1 MSEYQIPPPYFGHH
15 SCSRPSGPRYDPI
28 RRPRPSI
35 VARASHALR
44 YASHARIAMDPR
56 MLDSIRAQRSA
67 TRRASHAW
75 AAMVAK
81 VGGVFGL

>member
-1 MSEYQIPPPYFGHH
+1 MPEYQIPPYFGHH

-28 RRPRPSI
+28 RRPSVDTI

-75 AAMVAK
+75 AAAY
-81 VGGVFGL
+81 LCSLCC